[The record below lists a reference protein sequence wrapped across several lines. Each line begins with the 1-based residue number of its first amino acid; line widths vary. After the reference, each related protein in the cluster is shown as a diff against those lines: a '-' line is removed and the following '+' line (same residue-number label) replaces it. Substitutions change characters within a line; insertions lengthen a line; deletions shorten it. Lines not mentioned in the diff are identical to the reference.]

1 MKEKGDVNSGETAIR
16 RLFPRL
22 ADVNVFQ
29 RLPICIIA
37 PMNQLDVQIRHP
49 VTERMQFSS
58 PRMCLDICLS
68 TIVIELCFA
77 ALIAATS
84 TVLVKRRVSF
94 KRRNSVWKIV
104 GRNR

>member
-29 RLPICIIA
+29 RLPICIIV

-49 VTERMQFSS
+49 VTERMQFSA
-58 PRMCLDICLS
+58 PRKCLDICLS
-68 TIVIELCFA
+68 STVIEVCFT
-77 ALIAATS
+77 ALIAVTS
-84 TVLVKRRVSF
+84 IAKDDEFSF
-94 KRRNSVWKIV
+94 KHRNSVWKIV
-104 GRNR
+104 GRIR